1 MIPRLHDPLSVKRR
15 SRFVLKLSTGDS
27 QVIHKNR
34 LLSTIRFV
42 FVLTLPQLY
51 GIIPIVK
58 KRRSTGAKW
67 TRATSLTPGEKAR
80 AL

>member
-27 QVIHKNR
+27 RVIHKNR

-42 FVLTLPQLY
+42 FALISPQLY

-67 TRATSLTPGEKAR
+67 REATSLTPGEKAR